1 MTFFSQFPLIPYD
14 AVGNNNFKIVTNLL
28 RRVAVRSKI
37 RANTLFFDTYDVRGS
52 DKPDRIAH
60 KLYGDSELHWVILLV
75 NDITDVY
82 HQWPLQVNELDKFI
96 HDKYGDNASGIH
108 HYEIAQKSGDTTKL
122 INIGSDNTDYPT
134 ATSVTNYE
142 FEEKRQD
149 SLRKIRL
156 LKPEFIDSFVNEF
169 RSLMNESIV

>member
-1 MTFFSQFPLIPYD
+1 M
-14 AVGNNNFKIVTNLL
+14 
-28 RRVAVRSKI
+28 SKI
-37 RANTLFFDTYDVRGS
+37 DNTVL
-52 DKPDRIAH
+52 K
-60 KLYGDSELHWVILLV
+60 SELEK
-75 NDITDVY
+75 
-82 HQWPLQVNELDKFI
+82 NEQFC
-96 HDKYGDNASGIH
+96 
-108 HYEIAQKSGDTTKL
+108 IALKTL

-169 RSLMNESIV
+169 RSLMKESIV